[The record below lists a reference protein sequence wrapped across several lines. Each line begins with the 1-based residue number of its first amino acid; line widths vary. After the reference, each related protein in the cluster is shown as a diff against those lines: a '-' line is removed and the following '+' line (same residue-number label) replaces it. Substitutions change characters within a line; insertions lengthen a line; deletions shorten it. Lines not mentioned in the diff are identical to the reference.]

1 MKKNVAS
8 QVIGCQMVNAT
19 TGAAFTGAV
28 TVYVTGDAGTQA
40 VGSVGSGA
48 CAHEGNGF
56 HTYAPAQAETN
67 FDHIAFTFIGTGAI
81 PATVQV
87 YPTFPQT
94 GDNFARLGA
103 PAGASHAADVAAVK
117 AQTAAIETD
126 TQDVQARLPAA
137 LVSGRI
143 DSSTGAMAAN
153 VMTAAAA
160 AADLT
165 NELQNGLATAAAVAA
180 LQTTADDIPTNAE
193 LAARTL
199 AAADYATAANLVT
212 VDTVADAIK
221 AKTDNL
227 PSDPADQSVIIAA
240 TDAVLSAISA
250 LASAG
255 AIADAVLDEAVDGA
269 TTLRESLRLYNA
281 ALGGKVSGMAAGTP
295 AFRDLA
301 DSKDRIVAVTDA
313 DGNRTAV
320 VLDLS

>member
-1 MKKNVAS
+1 LEIPASGGGSINNDTEGYGWFSGYATGVLPWRGPVVGFRAAALNNALCDGGASLSVTLENDAITAAKIASDAAAEIAAAVRTELTTELGRVDVAVS
-8 QVIGCQMVNAT
+8 TRLASAGYTAPLD
-19 TGAAFTGAV
+19 A
-28 TVYVTGDAGTQA
+28 AGTRTA
-40 VGSVGSGA
+40 VG
-48 CAHEGNGF
+48 
-56 HTYAPAQAETN
+56 
-67 FDHIAFTFIGTGAI
+67 
-81 PATVQV
+81 
-87 YPTFPQT
+87 
-94 GDNFARLGA
+94 L
-103 PAGASHAADVAAVK
+103 ASANL
-117 AQTAAIETD
+117 D
-126 TQDVQARLPAA
+126 TQIA
-137 LVSGRI
+137 
-143 DSSTGAMAAN
+143 T
-153 VMTAAAA
+153 
-160 AADLT
+160 
-165 NELQNGLATAAAVAA
+165 LATAAALAVVDGIADDILLDTAEIGAA
-180 LQTTADDIPTNAE
+180 GAGLTALATQASVNDIPTNAE

-199 AAADYATAANLVT
+199 AAADYATATNLAT

-240 TDAVLSAISA
+240 TDAVLAAIGA